1 MSYPKPKTAN
11 SEIDLK
17 LGIKSSL
24 PNPTQAIVLSYLIWM
39 CGDKKSQI
47 SYSKQIDDG
56 LSLKDE
62 LSAKISDLL
71 QKNVEKFDKSV
82 FDNHLLNNPLL
93 KAQIEALIVGFELV
107 WKLARFQFVDGSSFR
122 FIL

>member
-1 MSYPKPKTAN
+1 MSYPKPKIAN

-24 PNPTQAIVLSYLIWM
+24 PNATQAIVLSYLIWT

-47 SYSKQIDDG
+47 SYSKQTGDG
-56 LSLKDE
+56 LSLKDD
-62 LSAKISDLL
+62 LAAKISNLL

-82 FDNHLLNNPLL
+82 
-93 KAQIEALIVGFELV
+93 
-107 WKLARFQFVDGSSFR
+107 LARRKNKYAALVSLLGKGITSYLGRNFGQKGTMN
-122 FIL
+122 